1 MSEPFSKTGSADRPG
16 NGLTFEKVRISL
28 GGQPLV
34 ELDRHVEPGQ
44 VLTVMGPSGIGKSTL
59 LAYAAG
65 FLAPAFSPRGRV
77 LVDGTPVTDLPAH
90 ARHMGLLFQ
99 DPLLFPHMSVGENI
113 AFALPADMRGRA
125 TRDAAVRDALASVD
139 LSGFGDRDPG
149 TLSGGQK
156 ARVALV
162 RVLASRPQ
170 ALLLDEPFSR
180 LDAALREQVR
190 TLVFSMARAR
200 GLPALL
206 VTHDRDDAR
215 AAGGEVIELGT
226 SRLDQA

>member
-1 MSEPFSKTGSADRPG
+1 MNKSTMNTARPHLASA
-16 NGLTFEKVRISL
+16 GLTFDQVRISL
-28 GGQPLV
+28 GGRPLI
-34 ELDRHVEPGQ
+34 ELDRHVHPGE

-65 FLAPAFSPRGRV
+65 FLAPAFSTKGRV
-77 LVDGTPVTDLPAH
+77 LVDGEPITELPSH
-90 ARHMGLLFQ
+90 ERHMGLLFQ

-113 AFALPADMRGRA
+113 AFALPPGLRGRSA
-125 TRDAAVRDALASVD
+125 RDAAVRDALASVD
-139 LSGFGDRDPG
+139 LAGFAGRDPA

-162 RVLASRPQ
+162 RVLASRPR

-190 TLVFSMARAR
+190 TLVFSMARAG

-206 VTHDRDDAR
+206 VTHDREDAR
-215 AAGGEVIELGT
+215 AAGGEVVEL
-226 SRLDQA
+226 D